1 MLYKHAVHRFGILP
15 QEICRAQRFSIHYDL
30 QGVSVVL
37 SDSKEGKDFL
47 LTADWPPGREKAVVS
62 RRLRLSRLVQ
72 GGILQLLS
80 KVVQCQA
87 QFYNAL
93 KS

>member
-15 QEICRAQRFSIHYDL
+15 LEICRAQRFSIHYDL
-30 QGVSVVL
+30 QGNTVL
-37 SDSKEGKDFL
+37 SDSKEGKNFL